1 MCSDGSL
8 QEWRGG
14 GGVYIA
20 STQNPTVTHII
31 EQSRWDRS
39 GQLGETESS
48 NNVNVGVFG
57 GTENTISV
65 IPIWAETGTCQ
76 FRWDRLHHLG
86 DTDLMTEGYRT
97 LATHV
102 SVRPSSESENPSLL
116 GFGLWLRWFIS
127 VWLSLDNRWDRD
139 YLWVCI
145 VVKVADS
152 WRRYIT
158 KHLSNQIINT
168 TSSPFNSIGF
178 SYGLNVIF
186 DH

>member
-1 MCSDGSL
+1 MVGVEQLDLNTRVGSSL
-8 QEWRGG
+8 LRNVRQEWQFFLMALSTNEE
-14 GGVYIA
+14 GVEGYKQPPHKIQPLH
-20 STQNPTVTHII
+20 TF

-48 NNVNVGVFG
+48 NNVNVGIFG

-65 IPIWAETGTCQ
+65 SPIRAKTRACQ

-86 DTDLMTEGYRT
+86 DTDLMTEGYRN

-127 VWLSLDNRWDRD
+127 V
-139 YLWVCI
+139 
-145 VVKVADS
+145 
-152 WRRYIT
+152 
-158 KHLSNQIINT
+158 
-168 TSSPFNSIGF
+168 
-178 SYGLNVIF
+178 
-186 DH
+186 

>member
-1 MCSDGSL
+1 MKRG
-8 QEWRGG
+8 WRGI
-14 GGVYIA
+14 Y
-20 STQNPTVTHII
+20 SLHTKYNRYTHN
-31 EQSRWDRS
+31 WA
-39 GQLGETESS
+39 
-48 NNVNVGVFG
+48 
-57 GTENTISV
+57 ISV
-65 IPIWAETGTCQ
+65 RPKLTTRSDRKFKYSERWG
-76 FRWDRLHHLG
+76 FRWDRKYHLG
-86 DTDLMTEGYRT
+86 YSDLMTNGYRS
-97 LATHV
+97 LAAHV
-102 SVRPSSESENPSLL
+102 SVRPISNSECPIFV

-127 VWLSLDNRWDRD
+127 VWLSLENWLVRD

-178 SYGLNVIF
+178 SYGLNVIL